1 MVERGSVAA
10 AGAIIIANWQ
20 TCDNKGAGN
29 GQRAERERRYFA
41 NGSEAEKGWRKRGR
55 GPVYWPGKKGRG
67 VVLWWVMEEP
77 V

>member
-1 MVERGSVAA
+1 MAAA

-20 TCDNKGAGN
+20 TRDNKGAGN
-29 GQRAERERRYFA
+29 GQRVEMERRYFG

-55 GPVYWPGKKGRG
+55 VPVYWPEKKERG
-67 VVLWWVMEEP
+67 VVLCWVMEEP

>member
-10 AGAIIIANWQ
+10 ACAIIIANWQ
-20 TCDNKGAGN
+20 TSNDKGAGN
-29 GQRAERERRYFA
+29 GQRVEMARRYFG

-55 GPVYWPGKKGRG
+55 VLVYWPGKKGRG